1 MVLLRSDEAGL
12 HGAADIDDDGRR
24 RRKPHREGSKL
35 AKIENMWLTPGPMPN
50 GLQAVGD
57 GLWVIDQADNHL
69 YKLDYE
75 DGSVLSDMPTETW
88 KSSGVTE
95 GGGYVWIASTH
106 NYRIYKLAD
115 DGSTVDFY
123 DPPTGERDPS
133 AVGPDTIRPHGMEWV
148 DDKLWVSVKP
158 ANRNY
163 LMDPGTMEVLH
174 SIETPGPS
182 PHGLAW
188 DGEGLWCADREMG
201 VVHRQDPETGE
212 VMDEVSVPDPELH
225 GLTYHEGALLVCCAT
240 TRRVVRVTL

>member
-1 MVLLRSDEAGL
+1 M
-12 HGAADIDDDGRR
+12 
-24 RRKPHREGSKL
+24 
-35 AKIENMWLTPGPMPN
+35 
-50 GLQAVGD
+50 
-57 GLWVIDQADNHL
+57 
-69 YKLDYE
+69 
-75 DGSVLSDMPTETW
+75 
-88 KSSGVTE
+88 
-95 GGGYVWIASTH
+95 
-106 NYRIYKLAD
+106 
-115 DGSTVDFY
+115 
-123 DPPTGERDPS
+123 
-133 AVGPDTIRPHGMEWV
+133 

-240 TRRVVRVTL
+240 TRRVVRVAV

>member
-1 MVLLRSDEAGL
+1 M
-12 HGAADIDDDGRR
+12 
-24 RRKPHREGSKL
+24 
-35 AKIENMWLTPGPMPN
+35 AKIEDMWLTPGPMPN
-50 GLQAVGD
+50 GLQAVDD

-75 DGSVLSDMPTETW
+75 DGSVLADMPTETW

-95 GGGYVWIASTH
+95 GGGYIWIGSTH

-123 DPPTGERDPS
+123 DPPAGERDPS

-158 ANRNY
+158 ANQNY

-212 VMDEVSVPDPELH
+212 VMDQVSVPDPELH
-225 GLTYHEGALLVCCAT
+225 GLTYHEGTLLVCCAT